1 MPLPLL
7 PRSSKPETKKSPCS
21 RVVPTVHEQYEK
33 KGKNYQAKI
42 SPSSPQGALK
52 KRLAFEDLTNAS
64 QSQFSQLKKKANK
77 EFVKDVFKKTN
88 RSTHALGLAR
98 NEMNLK
104 GYKPKP
110 SPLMS
115 STPLVPNN
123 MEQPLILEISTISK
137 TPTTEKA
144 SPFTKPLIF
153 KEEATTE
160 ETAFIKKSL
169 SLKKHICHEEV
180 SLLVNPQSLQEETDK
195 DDKIVIEPV
204 TSRKKN
210 KTEEAPITKGTLSLN
225 KKMYTTYQGKQSCL
239 EELLALQDI
248 SVEEDSFFMES
259 MNFRK
264 KPKTEQ
270 SNPTKKLLLLK
281 KNKCTTQGLIPC
293 LKPLVLQKT
302 TSGEK
307 SLMKEA
313 LFLKE
318 PTTEESLFQEP
329 SDLQEKDI
337 TEQEMPILKKSLALQ
352 ERTNFKEDSLIK
364 ELLAFKKKATT
375 EEAPMRPLYLKKKC
389 ITQSK
394 ISHLK
399 KTIVLQK
406 TTSGEKSLTTNP
418 LSVKKKP
425 TAEESFIQEPS
436 PLQGKH
442 ITQGEV
448 DLLKKPWGLQGTIN
462 SEDNLVWGIVSFK
475 KQHTIKESAPT
486 KKPLPLKKKKATTH
500 GKMYYLKNP
509 LVLQKTVSGEKSLM
523 KKPLSFKRK
532 PATEGESFHQKP
544 SLLPEKHTTQGK
556 VSTLQNSPTKEESL
570 FKEALVFKKKHTF
583 EDTTSTRKPLPLKKE
598 HTTQGTMSCLKKSL
612 KLQKTTSGEKS
623 LTKEPFSFRE
633 EKVSLKKKECTTQ
646 VMTSTWQEL
655 LDSQDVTGED
665 KNSFFMEPMSFRKN
679 PTTEEA
685 ILTNRQ
691 LSLEKK
697 KITQGKVFILKK
709 PLILQKTTTKEESLY
724 KELLSFKKK
733 PTTEEEFLFHEPSG
747 LKEKHTILQGVS
759 LSKELLALQE
769 ATTEEKSY
777 IKELLTLK
785 EKPDTEEEFRFQE
798 LFSLHVKPTNKDES
812 FFQKTLVLQAKT
824 DTKEDS
830 LKNLLA
836 LQEKSTIEE
845 KFPFKK
851 LLVLRQE
858 PSTEAVKRT
867 EEQLSLK
874 KKPTAQE
881 EVFLLKKQLALHEN
895 ITTDEES
902 LIKQPLALQKY
913 PIIKKEAL
921 FKEPFVMQEKPSVEE
936 EAIFKEPTTD
946 TEAHFK
952 EPLALQEQPSIEET
966 CFKEP
971 LALQEKPTIE
981 EEATLKEPMAMWEKP
996 SIEKET
1002 LFKENFVLQEK
1013 STMEEE
1019 ILLKEPLAL
1028 QEKPSI
1034 EKEALFKEPLALQ
1047 EKPTFTEAFLL
1058 TKILPLSEKSTIG
1071 KELSFKE
1078 PLTLDENPTQKEDT
1092 FLKTLISQVDTS
1104 PQVSIIAPEY
1114 RTGKSSTA
1122 TMSSVGK
1129 CSTTSKSSTCEFGS
1143 NKLFSPQGERTPRT
1157 PKEMSPLLEDIDNSI
1172 YAKDIFIYMKERE
1185 ENFILRKY
1193 MDRQTEIN
1201 STMRAIL
1208 VDWLVE
1214 VQISTIDSA
1223 KIFTFRCY
1231 HLVPTCMHK
1240 WPSACMK
1247 YWKEAS
1253 MSFEMN
1259 HETLYLTVK
1268 LVDHYLMEV
1277 DCKKDNLQLLGSTA
1291 FLIAAKFQETY
1302 LPCVDDFLYICDDM
1316 YKRDEMLAMEKSILK
1331 TLKFEINIPVAY
1343 HFLRI
1348 YARCV
1353 HANMKTLTLSRFIC
1367 ELTLQEYD
1375 YIQERASKLAAG
1387 SFLLALYMKKLG
1399 HWAPILEYYS
1409 GYKTSELHPLVMR
1422 LNLLLT
1428 FCSCHRLKTVHFKYS
1443 HQVFFEVA
1451 KIPPLDMLKLEEM
1464 LNC

>member
-7 PRSSKPETKKSPCS
+7 PRSSKPEAKKSS
-21 RVVPTVHEQYEK
+21 SSKVVPTVHDQYEK
-33 KGKNYQAKI
+33 KEKNYQAKI
-42 SPSSPQGALK
+42 SPSSPQGELK
-52 KRLAFEDLTNAS
+52 TRLAFEDLTNAS
-64 QSQFSQLKKKANK
+64 QSQLAQLNKEANK
-77 EFVKDVFKKTN
+77 EFIKDVFKKTN

-98 NEMNLK
+98 NELNLK

-115 STPLVPNN
+115 STPLLPNN
-123 MEQPLILEISTISK
+123 MEQPLILELSTNSK
-137 TPTTEKA
+137 TPTTDKA
-144 SPFTKPLIF
+144 LPFTKPLIL

-169 SLKKHICHEEV
+169 SLKKCTNHEEV
-180 SLLVNPQSLQEETDK
+180 SLLVKPQSLQEETDK
-195 DDKIVIEPV
+195 DDKFFTEPM

-210 KTEEAPITKGTLSLN
+210 KTEEVAITKGTLSLN
-225 KKMYTTYQGKQSCL
+225 KKMYTYQGKQSSQ

-248 SVEEDSFFMES
+248 SVEKDSFSMES
-259 MNFRK
+259 MNFGK

-270 SNPTKKLLLLK
+270 SNPTKKPLLLK
-281 KNKCTTQGLIPC
+281 KNKCTTLGMIPC
-293 LKPLVLQKT
+293 LKKPLVLQKT

-307 SLMKEA
+307 SLMK
-313 LFLKE
+313 K
-318 PTTEESLFQEP
+318 PTTDESLFQEP
-329 SDLQEKDI
+329 SELQEKDI

-352 ERTNFKEDSLIK
+352 EKTNFKKDSLIK
-364 ELLAFKKKATT
+364 ESLAFKKKATT

-389 ITQSK
+389 ITQGK

-399 KTIVLQK
+399 KPIVFQK
-406 TTSGEKSLTTNP
+406 TTYGENSLTTNP
-418 LSVKKKP
+418 LSIKKKP
-425 TAEESFIQEPS
+425 ATEESLIQEPS

-442 ITQGEV
+442 TTQGEV
-448 DLLKKPWGLQGTIN
+448 DLLQKPWALQGKDHTTEEE
-462 SEDNLVWGIVSFK
+462 SLFKEALAFK
-475 KQHTIKESAPT
+475 KKRTIEDTTPT
-486 KKPLPLKKKKATTH
+486 KKPLPLKKK
-500 GKMYYLKNP
+500 
-509 LVLQKTVSGEKSLM
+509 
-523 KKPLSFKRK
+523 
-532 PATEGESFHQKP
+532 
-544 SLLPEKHTTQGK
+544 
-556 VSTLQNSPTKEESL
+556 
-570 FKEALVFKKKHTF
+570 
-583 EDTTSTRKPLPLKKE
+583 

-623 LTKEPFSFRE
+623 LIKEPLSFRE

-655 LDSQDVTGED
+655 LDSQDVSGED
-665 KNSFFMEPMSFRKN
+665 KNSFFMEPVSFRKN
-679 PTTEEA
+679 PTTEAA
-685 ILTNRQ
+685 ILTKRL

-697 KITQGKVFILKK
+697 KITQGEVFILKK
-709 PLILQKTTTKEESLY
+709 PLILQKTTTEEESLY
-724 KELLSFKKK
+724 KELLPFKKK
-733 PTTEEEFLFHEPSG
+733 PTTEEEFLFHEPSV
-747 LKEKHTILQGVS
+747 LKEKHITVKEVS
-759 LSKELLALQE
+759 LSKELLALQDT
-769 ATTEEKSY
+769 TTEEESY
-777 IKELLTLK
+777 IK
-785 EKPDTEEEFRFQE
+785 E
-798 LFSLHVKPTNKDES
+798 LFSLHVKPSNKDES
-812 FFQKTLVLQAKT
+812 FFQKMLVLQTKT

-836 LQEKSTIEE
+836 LQEKSTTEDE
-845 KFPFKK
+845 SPSKK
-851 LLVLRQE
+851 LLVLKKE
-858 PSTEAVKRT
+858 PSTEAVKST
-867 EEQLSLK
+867 ERQLSLK

-881 EVFLLKKQLALHEN
+881 EVFLLKKQLALNEN

-902 LIKQPLALQKY
+902 LIKQTLALQKY
-913 PIIKKEAL
+913 PIIEKEVL
-921 FKEPFVMQEKPSVEE
+921 FKDPFVMQEKPSVEE
-936 EAIFKEPTTD
+936 EAILKEPTTD
-946 TEAHFK
+946 AEAHFK

-981 EEATLKEPMAMWEKP
+981 EEATLKEPMAMWENP

-1013 STMEEE
+1013 STMEGE

-1047 EKPTFTEAFLL
+1047 EKPAITEAFLL
-1058 TKILPLSEKSTIG
+1058 TKILPLSEKSTTG

-1078 PLTLDENPTQKEDT
+1078 LLALDENPTQKEDT
-1092 FLKTLISQVDTS
+1092 FLKTWISEVNTI

-1122 TMSSVGK
+1122 TVSSVGK
-1129 CSTTSKSSTCEFGS
+1129 PSTSSKSSTCEFGS
-1143 NKLFSPQGERTPRT
+1143 NNLFSPQDERT
-1157 PKEMSPLLEDIDNSI
+1157 PKEMTPLLEDIDNSI
-1172 YAKDIFIYMKERE
+1172 YDKDIFSYMKERE
-1185 ENFILRKY
+1185 ENFILKKY

-1201 STMRAIL
+1201 SAMRATLI
-1208 VDWLVE
+1208 DWLVE
-1214 VQISTIDSA
+1214 VQ
-1223 KIFTFRCY
+1223 
-1231 HLVPTCMHK
+1231 
-1240 WPSACMK
+1240 
-1247 YWKEAS
+1247 

-1259 HETLYLTVK
+1259 HETLYLAVK

-1302 LPCVDDFLYICDDM
+1302 LPCMDDFLYICDDM

-1353 HANMKTLTLSRFIC
+1353 HASMKTLTLSRFIC

-1387 SFLLALYMKKLG
+1387 SFLLALYMKKLE
-1399 HWAPILEYYS
+1399 HWAPILESYS
-1409 GYKTSELHPLVMR
+1409 GYKTSELHPLVMQ

-1428 FCSCHRLKTVHFKYS
+1428 FCSCDRPKTVHFKYS